1 MTVHVIFQIDVE
13 AVIMVY
19 AESHYRRLALGVYFV
34 RCSFVSRRAIFSTYL
49 HYIRTDT

>member
-19 AESHYRRLALGVYFV
+19 AESHYRQLALGVYFV
-34 RCSFVSRRAIFSTYL
+34 GRRRTIFSTYL
-49 HYIRTDT
+49 HYIRT